1 MRFRN
6 SVRLLMENFKNV
18 YKILVYKLVILVVT
32 AALTSALL
40 LPGLMEILESAEMTA
55 FVEDIKEFVRA
66 LIGGNSEFLAGFQ
79 EQFKVT
85 VAALVKL
92 LDSMMSRIVW
102 SLVGFWDGLWI
113 RSGIS
118 RSGVS

>member
-55 FVEDIKEFVRA
+55 FVEDIREFVRA
-66 LIGGNSEFLAGFQ
+66 LIGGNSEFLA
-79 EQFKVT
+79 
-85 VAALVKL
+85 
-92 LDSMMSRIVW
+92 
-102 SLVGFWDGLWI
+102 
-113 RSGIS
+113 
-118 RSGVS
+118 

>member
-55 FVEDIKEFVRA
+55 FV
-66 LIGGNSEFLAGFQ
+66 
-79 EQFKVT
+79 
-85 VAALVKL
+85 
-92 LDSMMSRIVW
+92 
-102 SLVGFWDGLWI
+102 
-113 RSGIS
+113 
-118 RSGVS
+118 